1 MSSEKHF
8 WCQLCGQET
17 AQGDVTSVAQ
27 IAGVTNRTI
36 YLWAKK
42 GRVHVNRADDGQL
55 RICQAS
61 LNLTT
66 KYVSPPP
73 SNGSIDARVKL
84 VIRLVEQQYERDD
97 PTLSKMAK
105 HAGLSIW
112 YLARLFKKN
121 TGIHFGEYLRN
132 LRLKKAEHLLRD
144 TMLSIKEIAAAVGY
158 KHVSDFD
165 HHFKSTY
172 SMRPGEY
179 RRSQQMRE

>member
-1 MSSEKHF
+1 MSSANHF

-17 AQGDVTSVAQ
+17 EQVNVAMAGQ
-27 IAGVTNRTI
+27 ITRVTNRTI
-36 YLWAKK
+36 YLWAKQ
-42 GRVHVNRADDGQL
+42 GRVHVNRTDGGQL
-55 RICQAS
+55 KICRVSLKLVTKHAAS
-61 LNLTT
+61 QVNH
-66 KYVSPPP
+66 
-73 SNGSIDARVKL
+73 GSIDGRIKL
-84 VIRLVEQQYERDD
+84 VIRLAEQQYERDD

-121 TGIHFGEYLRN
+121 TGINFGEYVRN
-132 LRLKKAEHLLRD
+132 LRLKKAGNLLRD

-172 SMRPGEY
+172 GVRPSEY
-179 RRSQQMRE
+179 RRSQQARE